1 MRATV
6 GPLPSAVYWRRRAVV
21 LGALLLGIIA
31 LFVACTHDDKSPNT
45 KNAASSG
52 LPTPAPASASAK
64 PSGSATPADDDL
76 LASAPPGGGQAN
88 PDPVQ
93 SADPDGDSGLLP
105 PVNSGTSGTNN
116 GTNTNT
122 NVQQGNS
129 CSDAEISV
137 TPVPAS
143 TSIKRGASL
152 AITLQ
157 IKNIG
162 SRTCTRDV
170 GADPQELYLEQGAQK
185 YWSSDKCSTVK
196 GNDVQTFKP
205 GDQRVYN
212 ITWNGRQSTACS
224 GSAASGPAPS
234 AGQYELRGRLDAILS
249 NPVVL
254 TIS

>member
-31 LFVACTHDDKSPNT
+31 LFMACSHDDKAPST
-45 KNAASSG
+45 KNASSSQY
-52 LPTPAPASASAK
+52 PTPAPASKSAAT
-64 PSGSATPADDDL
+64 PSGSASPADDGL
-76 LASAPPGGGQAN
+76 LDSAPPGGQAY

-93 SADPDGDSGLLP
+93 SQGTDGDSGLLP
-105 PVNSGTSGTNN
+105 TGNPTN
-116 GTNTNT
+116 GTNTNV
-122 NVQQGNS
+122 NGQQGNA

-137 TPVPAS
+137 TPVPAG
-143 TSIKRGASL
+143 TSVKRGANL

-185 YWSSDKCSTVK
+185 FWSSDKCSTAK
-196 GNDVQTFKP
+196 GSDVQTFKP
-205 GDQRVYN
+205 GDQRIYN

-234 AGQYELRGRLDAILS
+234 AGQYELRGRLDTIVS